1 MKTKKAELT
10 TKQIVILIV
19 LIISFGIILFFL
31 FRLNLGDES
40 DKQLC
45 YNSVMNRA
53 NKAIPTGVVPLS
65 CQRSYICITQDGSC
79 ENMIE
84 PDKRKVKIEDEVYEA
99 LANELSDCWWMFG
112 EGKADYMGT
121 QTIPGLYCSICS
133 QIMFDD
139 SVKKI
144 FNSNEFDKRKF
155 YEYMAKTKM
164 GGSNGLTYS
173 EYLFGTKDFS
183 ALAAPYNGNFGKV
196 DLNSQYYALMGITPK
211 INKPAWAGIGAA
223 TVLIAFIP
231 GVNIIAA
238 VGVAAAAATGGYF
251 LAPMIEGISGQRY
264 ILPSLIKVGSE
275 EFGSL
280 GCEDITTR
288 S

>member
-53 NKAIPTGVVPLS
+53 NKAIPTDVVPLN
-65 CQRSYICITQDGSC
+65 CQRNYVCITQDGSC

-84 PDKRKVKIEDEVYEA
+84 PDKRKVKIEDEVYDA
-99 LANELSDCWWMFG
+99 LANELSDCWWVFG
-112 EGKADYMGT
+112 EGKVDYMGT
-121 QTIPGLYCSICS
+121 QTIPNLYCSICS

-211 INKPAWAGIGAA
+211 INKPAWAGIWAA

-231 GVNIIAA
+231 GVNVIAA
-238 VGVAAAAATGGYF
+238 IGVAAAAATGGYF
-251 LAPMIEGISGQRY
+251 LAPMIEGLSGQRY
-264 ILPSLIKVGSE
+264 IPPSLIKVGSD

-280 GCEDITTR
+280 GCEEITTR